1 MCISSPEK
9 NSWSV
14 IYRKNSGEDINITS
28 LTFKN
33 SLLAARTLMVPEN
46 YMICILRNGERV
58 RRWDREILAIRRQ
71 LVLPT
76 RANYTGRTLQCDIK
90 SRLLLPSLSFSCSFH
105 LSVRTY
111 IRDGSAGLPPPPP

>member
-1 MCISSPEK
+1 MCISSPET

-46 YMICILRNGERV
+46 YMICILRNGQTMGQRNTCRLKQMV
-58 RRWDREILAIRRQ
+58 Q
-71 LVLPT
+71 VF
-76 RANYTGRTLQCDIK
+76 
-90 SRLLLPSLSFSCSFH
+90 SR
-105 LSVRTY
+105 
-111 IRDGSAGLPPPPP
+111 

>member
-1 MCISSPEK
+1 MCISSPET

-33 SLLAARTLMVPEN
+33 SLLAARILMVPEN

-58 RRWDREILAIRRQ
+58 S
-71 LVLPT
+71 
-76 RANYTGRTLQCDIK
+76 N
-90 SRLLLPSLSFSCSFH
+90 RL
-105 LSVRTY
+105 
-111 IRDGSAGLPPPPP
+111 I